1 MTLTQLTYFQTVARC
16 QHFRLAASELNI
28 SQPSLSRSI
37 ANLEEELGIVLF
49 ERHGRNVT
57 LTRYGRLFLS
67 HADRILSEVAIAEK
81 QMKKLSG
88 NAGHVDIAYVFP
100 LAARYIPHMVR
111 QFLEIEKNKDVTFNF
126 HQSHTGEM
134 IEALKT
140 ERYDVIFGSYVENEP
155 DIQFIPIMNQEMIII
170 TPLEHP
176 LSKKKNPGLR
186 DLENY
191 PIIGYEPSSGLGR
204 FTNRTYASYSLKPNI
219 ICESPDEN
227 AIASLV
233 AENFGIALVADVDV
247 LRHFSLEKLHLT
259 DVSLRH
265 TVYLAY
271 LKDHYQI
278 PAVKNFISFIK
289 KEGTRI

>member
-1 MTLTQLTYFQTVARC
+1 
-16 QHFRLAASELNI
+16 
-28 SQPSLSRSI
+28 
-37 ANLEEELGIVLF
+37 
-49 ERHGRNVT
+49 
-57 LTRYGRLFLS
+57 
-67 HADRILSEVAIAEK
+67 
-81 QMKKLSG
+81 
-88 NAGHVDIAYVFP
+88 
-100 LAARYIPHMVR
+100 MVR

-204 FTNRTYASYSLKPNI
+204 F
-219 ICESPDEN
+219 
-227 AIASLV
+227 
-233 AENFGIALVADVDV
+233 
-247 LRHFSLEKLHLT
+247 H
-259 DVSLRH
+259 
-265 TVYLAY
+265 
-271 LKDHYQI
+271 
-278 PAVKNFISFIK
+278 
-289 KEGTRI
+289 